1 MGKLVSNYLF
11 TVMYQ
16 LLLMITPFIT
26 TPYVSRVLKPQGI
39 GIDAY
44 VMSVVQ
50 LFLVFAILSIPLYG
64 SRQVATKESITETS
78 KEFWSIYM
86 IQIIVSIFTC
96 IMYFLFISVT
106 TDYKELFFIHIF
118 SLVSTAIDISWYF
131 IGKEQIKKITIRNI
145 VVRLIGIFLVFALV
159 KDYNDLSLY
168 IIINT
173 TTLFAGQLIM
183 WIPLLKEIRYEKI
196 TFLNIKPHILPII
209 TLFIPQLLIQ
219 VYVLANK
226 VVLGNI
232 SGETEV
238 GYYNQA
244 NKIIKL
250 ALGVITSLGT
260 VLLPRMASEFSKG
273 NISQIKMYTKYT
285 LQFVLMIT
293 LPMTFGMMAIAPNF
307 VTWFLGEGYSEVATL
322 IILMSPVIVF
332 VGLANIFGL
341 QILIPTN
348 QSNKYSIAVTVGAVL
363 SLIINLILV
372 PSYGSIGTVMAL
384 LVAELIGALILMFY
398 AREYFIMSYFM
409 KLFYRYCILSIGVY
423 ISVILVGSIMSCS
436 PILITLIQLLVGGTI
451 YLAGLLIIRDSMIG
465 KLLNIINSR
474 LVKKGK

>member
-423 ISVILVGSIMSCS
+423 ISVILVGNIMSCS

>member
-118 SLVSTAIDISWYF
+118 SLVTTAIDISWYF

>member
-11 TVMYQ
+11 TVTYQ

-44 VMSVVQ
+44 VMSIVQ

-78 KEFWSIYM
+78 KEFWSIYI
-86 IQIIVSIFTC
+86 IQIIVSLFTC

-118 SLVSTAIDISWYF
+118 SLVAAAIDISWYF

-145 VVRLIGIFLVFALV
+145 LIRLLGIFLVFALV

-183 WIPLLKEIRYEKI
+183 WIPLLKEIRYVKI

-260 VLLPRMASEFSKG
+260 VLLPRMALEFSKG

-293 LPMTFGMMAIAPNF
+293 LPMTFGMMSIAPNF
-307 VTWFLGEGYSEVATL
+307 VNWFFGKGYSEVATL
-322 IILMSPVIVF
+322 IILMSPVILF

-363 SLIINLILV
+363 SLIVNLILV
-372 PSYGSIGTVMAL
+372 PSYGGIGTVVAL
-384 LVAELIGALILMFY
+384 LVAEVIGALILMFY

-409 KLFYRYCILSIGVY
+409 KLFCRYFVLSIGVY
-423 ISVILVGSIMSCS
+423 ILVILIGNIMSCS
-436 PILITLIQLLVGGTI
+436 PLLITVIQLLVGGAF

-465 KLLNIINSR
+465 KLVNVINSK
-474 LVKKGK
+474 LVKRGK

>member
-1 MGKLVSNYLF
+1 
-11 TVMYQ
+11 
-16 LLLMITPFIT
+16 MITPFIT

-64 SRQVATKESITETS
+64 SRQVATKENITETS
-78 KEFWSIYM
+78 KEFWSIYI
-86 IQIIVSIFTC
+86 IQIIVSLFTC

-118 SLVSTAIDISWYF
+118 SLVAAAIDISWYF

-145 VVRLIGIFLVFALV
+145 LIRLLGIFLVFALV

-183 WIPLLKEIRYEKI
+183 WIPLLKEIRYVKI

-260 VLLPRMASEFSKG
+260 VLLPRMALEFSKG

-293 LPMTFGMMAIAPNF
+293 LPMTFGMMSIAPNF
-307 VTWFLGEGYSEVATL
+307 VNWFFGEGYSEVATL
-322 IILMSPVIVF
+322 IILMSPVILF

-363 SLIINLILV
+363 SLIVNLILV
-372 PSYGSIGTVMAL
+372 PSYGGIGTVVAL
-384 LVAELIGALILMFY
+384 LVAEVIGALILMFY

-409 KLFYRYCILSIGVY
+409 KLFCRYFVLSIGVY
-423 ISVILVGSIMSCS
+423 ILVILIGNIMSCS
-436 PILITLIQLLVGGTI
+436 PLLITVIQLLVGGAF

-465 KLLNIINSR
+465 KLVNVINSK
-474 LVKKGK
+474 LVKRGK

>member
-11 TVMYQ
+11 TVTYQ

-78 KEFWSIYM
+78 KEFWSIYI
-86 IQIIVSIFTC
+86 IQIIVSVFTC

-118 SLVSTAIDISWYF
+118 SLVAAAIDISWYF

-145 VVRLIGIFLVFALV
+145 LIRLLGIFLVFALV

-183 WIPLLKEIRYEKI
+183 WIPLLKEIRYVKI

-260 VLLPRMASEFSKG
+260 VLLPRMALEFSKG

-307 VTWFLGEGYSEVATL
+307 VNWFFGEGYSEVATL
-322 IILMSPVIVF
+322 IILMSPVILF

-363 SLIINLILV
+363 SLIVNLILV
-372 PSYGSIGTVMAL
+372 PSYGGIGTVVAL
-384 LVAELIGALILMFY
+384 LVAEVIGALILMFY

-409 KLFYRYCILSIGVY
+409 KLFCRYFVLSIGVY
-423 ISVILVGSIMSCS
+423 ILVILIGNIMSCS
-436 PILITLIQLLVGGTI
+436 PLLITVIQLLVGGAF

-465 KLLNIINSR
+465 KLVNVINSK
-474 LVKKGK
+474 LVKRGK

>member
-11 TVMYQ
+11 TVTYQ

-64 SRQVATKESITETS
+64 SRQVATKENITETS
-78 KEFWSIYM
+78 KEFWSIYI
-86 IQIIVSIFTC
+86 IQIIVSLFTC

-118 SLVSTAIDISWYF
+118 SLVAAAIDISWYF

-145 VVRLIGIFLVFALV
+145 LIRLLGIFLVFALV

-183 WIPLLKEIRYEKI
+183 WIPLLKEIRYVKI

-260 VLLPRMASEFSKG
+260 VLLPRMALEFSKG

-293 LPMTFGMMAIAPNF
+293 LPMTFGMMSIAPNF
-307 VTWFLGEGYSEVATL
+307 VNCFFGEGYSEVATL
-322 IILMSPVIVF
+322 IILMSPVILF

-363 SLIINLILV
+363 SLIVNLILV
-372 PSYGSIGTVMAL
+372 PSYGGIGTVVAL
-384 LVAELIGALILMFY
+384 LVAEVIGALILMFY

-409 KLFYRYCILSIGVY
+409 KLFCRYFVLSIGVY
-423 ISVILVGSIMSCS
+423 ILVILIGNIMSCS
-436 PILITLIQLLVGGTI
+436 PLLITVIQLLVGGAF

-465 KLLNIINSR
+465 KLVNVINSK
-474 LVKKGK
+474 LVKRGK